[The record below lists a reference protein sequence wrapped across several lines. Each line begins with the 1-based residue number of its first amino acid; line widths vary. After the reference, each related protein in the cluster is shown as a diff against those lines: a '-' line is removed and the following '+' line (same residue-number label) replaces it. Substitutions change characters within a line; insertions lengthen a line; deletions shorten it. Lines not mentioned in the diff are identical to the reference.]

1 MNRPVEGAF
10 RAILA
15 YGCFAAFHALGKEL
29 GRRYST
35 SQVLATG
42 SLAAAALTAAVLFGR
57 GEATAARLRPHLL
70 LLRGAISGATAL
82 CMFHALGRLPITTTY
97 SLSLLGPVVA
107 AVLSALLLGERL
119 DRRRVLA
126 ALAGFAGVLVVLRP
140 APGSLGS
147 GHLAALSVAV
157 LFAGNAVLLRR
168 IGGQESRWALVLAH
182 VLGVLVCS
190 APFALP
196 AWIAPSGR
204 DLAAMALIG
213 LLMSAGH
220 ALLVTAFQRAE
231 VAVVGGLQ
239 YTQLLW
245 GAAFGAVLLGEVPP
259 AGAWPGVLL
268 LIGSGTYI
276 LLHGRRAA
284 RQAEAPC
291 TSTSNTALDE
301 AE

>member
-1 MNRPVEGAF
+1 
-10 RAILA
+10 
-15 YGCFAAFHALGKEL
+15 
-29 GRRYST
+29 
-35 SQVLATG
+35 
-42 SLAAAALTAAVLFGR
+42 
-57 GEATAARLRPHLL
+57 
-70 LLRGAISGATAL
+70 
-82 CMFHALGRLPITTTY
+82 
-97 SLSLLGPVVA
+97 
-107 AVLSALLLGERL
+107 
-119 DRRRVLA
+119 
-126 ALAGFAGVLVVLRP
+126 
-140 APGSLGS
+140 
-147 GHLAALSVAV
+147 
-157 LFAGNAVLLRR
+157 
-168 IGGQESRWALVLAH
+168 
-182 VLGVLVCS
+182 
-190 APFALP
+190 
-196 AWIAPSGR
+196 
-204 DLAAMALIG
+204 MALIG